1 MDMLIETMRATV
13 RAALQA
19 VESSCGWHLR
29 VEQITQI
36 PERDFPFELTAAA
49 HYPVGPLRRLIVGCD
64 RELALHVSK
73 RNLGEKGQAEAEAM
87 ALPGFQ
93 LLCETMRAGLGE
105 ELASQEAQSLLVQD
119 PEQYRAPAGRT
130 RNFYVYL
137 PTPAGDLHLV
147 LDLSR
152 RQHENLHNFRGVDNY
167 RGQPRGLI
175 IEPAGRGIE
184 APEQIARILAG
195 VRQREETVMI
205 RLEEEGMDARL
216 HHATVLDV
224 APEGK
229 GGALALTSPCLLSS
243 DYTFARGRKLT
254 VVLLYE
260 DGVLQFQS
268 PIATVSHL
276 EVDAGMHLPVLTV
289 QAPTCLE
296 PGQRREAFRIVPPI
310 RLLGQIR
317 SLNAAGSKKAQSRAL
332 SIAVLDLSSTGA
344 RVALAENTLLSS
356 FRWGCEVVCSLRL
369 PDAYGVAEVK
379 GVVQRILLYP
389 DQKRQRKAH
398 LGIEFVKGDEDF
410 DRGLDKVCRY
420 VADQQREA
428 LEGRTEFV
436 TNSY

>member
-1 MDMLIETMRATV
+1 MLIETMRATV

-29 VEQITQI
+29 AEQITQI
-36 PERDFPFELTAAA
+36 PERDFSFELAAAA
-49 HYPVGPLRRLIVGCD
+49 HYPTGPLRRLIVGCD

-73 RNLGEKGQAEAEAM
+73 RGSGGSGQAMAEAM

-93 LLCETMRAGLGE
+93 HLCEAMRGILDS
-105 ELASQEAQSLLVQD
+105 ELPSQETQSLLVQD
-119 PEQYRAPAGRT
+119 PEQYRAHAGRT

-137 PTPAGDLHLV
+137 PTPAGDLHLI

-167 RGQPRGLI
+167 RGQPRGQI
-175 IEPAGRGIE
+175 IEPAGSSIE
-184 APEQIARILAG
+184 APERIARILAG
-195 VRQREETVMI
+195 VRHREETLMI
-205 RLEEEGMDARL
+205 RLEEEGLDSRL
-216 HHATVLDV
+216 HHATALDV
-224 APEGK
+224 VPEGK
-229 GGALALTSPCLLSS
+229 RGALTLTSPCLLSS
-243 DYTFARGRKLT
+243 DYTFARGRELT

-260 DGVLQFQS
+260 DGVLQFNS
-268 PIATVSHL
+268 PVAAVSHL
-276 EVDAGMHLPVLTV
+276 EVEPGMQLPVLTV
-289 QAPTCLE
+289 EAPVCLE

-310 RLLGQIR
+310 RLLGHIR
-317 SLNAAGSKKAQSRAL
+317 SLNVTGSKKAQPRTI

-344 RVALAENTLLSS
+344 RVAIAENTLLSS
-356 FRWGCEVVCSLRL
+356 FRWGSEVICDLRL

-379 GVVQRILLYP
+379 GIVQRILLYP

-410 DRGLDKVCRY
+410 DRGLEKVHRY

-428 LEGRTEFV
+428 LEGRTEIV